1 MRRRAPHALAAAL
14 AASLWGCA
22 VGPDYQ
28 RPELEVPASYRIGEP
43 AAQALADTAWWDG
56 FGDPVL
62 STLVR
67 EALANNLD
75 LAMATARVD
84 QFLGS
89 LVTTRSAFFP
99 QVDAIASASTNRVSR
114 ESGLTTI
121 PGGAD
126 NRYDTYQAYLSASW
140 ELDLWGRIRRLSEA
154 GRADVIASEE
164 GRRGVVLSVATA
176 AAGGYIQ
183 LRDFD
188 RRLQIARD
196 TAKLRG
202 DSLELFR
209 KRHAGGVISRIE
221 LAQVTSEYE
230 SALAVIPA
238 YEQMVA
244 QQENAIALL
253 LGRNPGPI
261 PRGKALEELVPVGVP
276 AGLPSQLLE
285 RRPDIA
291 RAEQQ
296 LIAANASI
304 GAAKALYF
312 PTISLSGSFGSSS
325 TSLSNLF
332 RGDTTFWSV
341 GAGLAAP
348 VFNGGAIA
356 GQVQRSEAGQREA
369 LASYIKTVRSAFGD
383 VDNSLVAARKTG
395 ESAQALRRQ
404 VAALD
409 DYVRLAQRRYENGY
423 SSYLEVL
430 DAQRTL
436 FQAQLN
442 YSQQLGSSLSSL
454 VDVYKAMGGGW
465 IALAD
470 PAQSGASAV
479 PLSQRVE
486 RQPMY

>member
-1 MRRRAPHALAAAL
+1 MHRHAAHVLVVAL
-14 AASLWGCA
+14 AASLCSCA
-22 VGPDYQ
+22 VGPDYR
-28 RPELEVPASYRIGEP
+28 RPDIDVPASYRIGEP

-56 FGDPVL
+56 FGDPAL
-62 STLVR
+62 SALVR
-67 EALANNLD
+67 EALAGNLD
-75 LAMATARVD
+75 LAIATARVD
-84 QFLGS
+84 QFLGA

-99 QVDAIASASTNRVSR
+99 QVDGVAGVSKNRASR

-121 PGGAD
+121 PGGTD
-126 NRYDTYQAYLSASW
+126 VTYDTYQAYLSASW

-154 GRADVIASEE
+154 ARADVLASEE

-176 AAGGYIQ
+176 AAAGYIQ

-202 DSLELFR
+202 DTLELFR
-209 KRHAGGVISRIE
+209 KRHEGGVISRIE

-244 QQENAIALL
+244 QQENALALL

-261 PRGKALEELVPVGVP
+261 PRGKLLEELTPIGVP

-332 RGDTTFWSV
+332 KGDTTIWSV
-341 GAGLAAP
+341 GAGLAGP
-348 VFNGGAIA
+348 IFNGGAIR
-356 GQVQRSEAGQREA
+356 GQVQRSEAAQREA
-369 LASYIKTVRSAFGD
+369 LASYVKTVRSAFGD

-395 ESAQALRRQ
+395 ESAQALQRQ
-404 VAALD
+404 VTALS
-409 DYVRLAQRRYENGY
+409 DYVRLAQRRYDNGY
-423 SSYLEVL
+423 ASYLEVL

-442 YSQQLGSSLSSL
+442 YSQQLGSSLNSL

-465 IALAD
+465 VALAD
-470 PAQSGASAV
+470 PAQAEARASPSAA
-479 PLSQRVE
+479 R
-486 RQPMY
+486 